1 MRRLLLALAIALSS
15 LVQTTYAQTDLPQ
28 QMSFNYGKSV
38 VDELLPEGFA
48 YNPITLLANT
58 PLYSF
63 GAFSLY
69 AETQF
74 TRAENLLTRSS
85 EFEFGLNG
93 GIRYQVNLNK
103 YFELNAAIGSGPH
116 FISLETRL
124 QATGFIFSDNFELGF
139 SFYLPA
145 AKTSFNVKGRFR
157 HISNAGLK
165 SPNWGIDNLF
175 LIVGIGTV
183 L

>member
-1 MRRLLLALAIALSS
+1 MRRLI
-15 LVQTTYAQTDLPQ
+15 LVWVLILWNLGQNSYAQTDLPQ
-28 QMSFNYGKSV
+28 QMSFNYGRSV
-38 VDELLPEGFA
+38 IDEALPEGFA
-48 YNPITLLANT
+48 YKPITLLANA
-58 PLYSF
+58 PLYYF

-69 AETQF
+69 AEAQF
-74 TRAENLLTRSS
+74 TRADNLLTQGT

-103 YFELNAAIGSGPH
+103 YFEVNAAIGSGPH
-116 FISLETRL
+116 YISLETRL

-139 SFYLPA
+139 TVYLPA
-145 AKTSFNVKGRFR
+145 VKTSINVKSRFR

-165 SPNWGIDNLF
+165 RPNWGIDNLF
-175 LIVGIGTV
+175 LIVGVGTI

>member
-1 MRRLLLALAIALSS
+1 MRRLLFVWVLILWNLGHTA
-15 LVQTTYAQTDLPQ
+15 YAQTDLPQ
-28 QMSFNYGKSV
+28 QMSLNYGRSV
-38 VDELLPEGFA
+38 IDEALPEGYA
-48 YNPITLLANT
+48 YNPVTLLANT
-58 PLYSF
+58 PLYRF

-74 TRAENLLTRSS
+74 TRADNLLTLGS

-93 GIRYQVNLNK
+93 GIRYQVNLNR
-103 YFELNAAIGSGPH
+103 YFEVNAAIGSGPH
-116 FISLETRL
+116 FISLQTRL
-124 QATGFIFSDNFELGF
+124 QAGGFIFSDNFELGF

-165 SPNWGIDNLF
+165 RPNWGIDNLF
-175 LIVGIGTV
+175 LIVGVGTV

>member
-1 MRRLLLALAIALSS
+1 MRRLIFVWVLLQWNLGHVAH
-15 LVQTTYAQTDLPQ
+15 AQTDLSQ
-28 QMSFNYGKSV
+28 QMSLNYGRSV
-38 VDELLPEGFA
+38 IDEALPEGFA
-48 YNPITLLANT
+48 YNPITRLINT
-58 PLYSF
+58 PLYHF

-74 TRAENLLTRSS
+74 TRADNLLTGGS

-93 GIRYQVNLNK
+93 GIRYQVTVNR
-103 YFELNAAIGSGPH
+103 YVEVNAAVGSGPH

-124 QATGFIFSDNFELGF
+124 QARGFIFSDNFELGF

-145 AKTSFNVKGRFR
+145 ARTSLNIKGRFR

-165 SPNWGIDNLF
+165 KPNWGIDNLF